1 MKEKQIGIYKIECLK
16 NGMVYVGSSIDIQA
30 RLTWHKSHLI
40 NNTHYKKGMQEDF
53 NKYGIEN
60 FVFEIVELTTEKR
73 LKEKEIYYI
82 KELKAVE
89 HGYNTCISTSGR
101 YKKTS
106 KHSKKLSK
114 KRIFSDEHK
123 KHLQDACRR
132 NIENGIKYNHND
144 ISVTCF
150 ETGKVY
156 QSITQAQKDTKAS
169 GISACVNGKQNTS
182 GGYHWFITGTKYIL
196 PNKIH
201 GRCKKV
207 ICKETNQVFDS
218 LIEASK
224 QTGCNLSGI
233 GQCCNKKAKYTKD
246 KNNNKFTFDFYNL

>member
-16 NGMVYVGSSIDIQA
+16 NNMVYVGSSIDIQA

-73 LKEKEIYYI
+73 LKEKEIYYT
-82 KELKAVE
+82 KKLKAVE
-89 HGYNTCISTSGR
+89 HGYNAFISISGR

-106 KHSKKLSK
+106 KHNKKLSK
-114 KRIFSDEHK
+114 KRIFSDEHR
-123 KHLQDACRR
+123 KHLQDAYKR
-132 NIENGIKYNHND
+132 NIESGIEYSCNK

-156 QSITQAQKDTKAS
+156 QSIAQAQKDTKAS
-169 GISACVNGKQNTS
+169 KISECINGKQNTS

-224 QTGCNLSGI
+224 LTGCNLSGI